1 MELHTHIFFRK
12 KPVERCEARV
22 VRVKAN
28 GVVVFVPKFGIEAPL
43 VFDEADENADEDE
56 AEKNGRNERR
66 KNDAKRCV
74 FDEDAM
80 RVTDPS
86 GKTWTIFDALHV
98 RIEIE
103 ELPARRSR
111 LAIRAVD

>member
-1 MELHTHIFFRK
+1 VELHTHIFFKK
-12 KPVERCEARV
+12 KPVERVEARV

-43 VFDEADENADEDE
+43 VFDVNDVEGDGKG
-56 AEKNGRNERR
+56 EKGGE
-66 KNDAKRCV
+66 KTSLASRCV

-80 RVTDPS
+80 RVVDPN
-86 GKTWTIFDALHV
+86 GKAWRIFDALFV

-111 LAIRAVD
+111 LAIREVA

>member
-1 MELHTHIFFRK
+1 
-12 KPVERCEARV
+12 
-22 VRVKAN
+22 
-28 GVVVFVPKFGIEAPL
+28 
-43 VFDEADENADEDE
+43 
-56 AEKNGRNERR
+56 
-66 KNDAKRCV
+66 
-74 FDEDAM
+74 M

>member
-1 MELHTHIFFRK
+1 M
-12 KPVERCEARV
+12 
-22 VRVKAN
+22 RVKAN

-43 VFDEADENADEDE
+43 VFDSAADSGGSTEEEKKGTKNA
-56 AEKNGRNERR
+56 
-66 KNDAKRCV
+66 CV

-86 GKTWTIFDALHV
+86 GKTWTIFDRLHV

>member
-1 MELHTHIFFRK
+1 M
-12 KPVERCEARV
+12 
-22 VRVKAN
+22 RVKAN

-43 VFDEADENADEDE
+43 VFDEAHENAPDE
-56 AEKNGRNERR
+56 AEKNGRNEER
-66 KNDAKRCV
+66 KKNACV